1 MELQNNIVRA
11 YIQFSLHYAQRL
23 PVCHDYLRHGRGFWR
38 DGWWQLNCELRLAN
52 PPAITIEELVEFCDG
67 KIARYKHPRSLFT
80 LDALP
85 RNSMG
90 KVLRREL
97 REQFWKA

>member
-1 MELQNNIVRA
+1 VVGVPDEKWGESPRA
-11 YIQFSLHYAQRL
+11 CVVTKPGQA
-23 PVCHDYLRHGRGFWR
+23 V
-38 DGWWQLNCELRLAN
+38 
-52 PPAITIEELVEFCDG
+52 TIEELVAFCQE

-97 REQFWKA
+97 REQFWNT

>member
-1 MELQNNIVRA
+1 VVTLE
-11 YIQFSLHYAQRL
+11 
-23 PVCHDYLRHGRGFWR
+23 D
-38 DGWWQLNCELRLAN
+38 
-52 PPAITIEELVEFCDG
+52 LVAFCDD